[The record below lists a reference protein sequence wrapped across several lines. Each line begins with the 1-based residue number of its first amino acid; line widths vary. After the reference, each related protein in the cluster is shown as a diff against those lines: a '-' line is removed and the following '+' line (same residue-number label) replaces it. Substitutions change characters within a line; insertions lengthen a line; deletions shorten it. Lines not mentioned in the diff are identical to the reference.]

1 MKSKLF
7 KFIILFLALLLPV
20 CIFVFLKLF
29 GKNEFDIPIYYQS
42 QTAIDSTACEG
53 IKAPYRIKPVTLKD
67 TGQKA
72 ITINFGAAASVV
84 FTTTDS
90 LLSKNIL
97 RQLNRV
103 QDRLLKGTA
112 ELMIIRPTDNIEP
125 LEGWKQF
132 VMGKDEFKQWQ
143 QCGLLS
149 SDHNK
154 FVLIDENQ
162 NIRGYYSSDDIE
174 EVDRLIVEVKIL
186 NSKK

>member
-29 GKNEFDIPIYYQS
+29 GSNEFDIPIYYQS
-42 QTAIDSTACEG
+42 QTAIDSTGCEG
-53 IKAPYRIKPVTLKD
+53 IKAPYRIKPVTLED
-67 TGQKA
+67 TQQKA
-72 ITINFGAAASVV
+72 ITIKFEATPSVV
-84 FTTTDS
+84 FTTSDS

-103 QDRLLKGTA
+103 QDRLLIGTA
-112 ELMIIRPTDNIEP
+112 ELMIIRPSNNIEP

-132 VMGKDEFKQWQ
+132 TMDKNEFKQWQ

-149 SDHNK
+149 STPNE